1 MLAPTRWPF
10 AAHCPRMPR
19 IGRRG
24 HACGLVFLTGRGLAA
39 LRREFWPSDQDLDT
53 WLTDHAPF
61 P

>member
-10 AAHCPRMPR
+10 AAHWPRMPR

-39 LRREFWPSDQDLDT
+39 LRREFWPSDQDLET
-53 WLTDHAPF
+53 WLTDRDPF

>member
-10 AAHCPRMPR
+10 AAHWPRMPR

-24 HACGLVFLTGRGLAA
+24 HARGFGATGRVIAA
-39 LRREFWPSDQDLDT
+39 VRRALWPTDQELET
-53 WLTDHAPF
+53 WLHDRDPF